1 MRVASTQ
8 WCIHFFNLIIVES
21 GTNSGFGIV
30 IVLARSLGG
39 IVRINGITTVL
50 KLISS
55 ADTPAAA
62 GVTELFL
69 RIAGVQLCSFA
80 HFVLRREDPFPIHG
94 QNFNELWS
102 RRLGYACR
110 RVTADIILNLEV
122 SFRAFQP
129 CANSSELSWVLPG
142 TIILVLYALLLEIF

>member
-8 WCIHFFNLIIVES
+8 WCTHFFNLIIVES

-30 IVLARSLGG
+30 IVLARCVGLFELT
-39 IVRINGITTVL
+39 ITAVL

-69 RIAGVQLCSFA
+69 RIAGVQPCSFA
-80 HFVLRREDPFPIHG
+80 HFVIRCEDPFPYP
-94 QNFNELWS
+94 
-102 RRLGYACR
+102 R
-110 RVTADIILNLEV
+110 
-122 SFRAFQP
+122 P
-129 CANSSELSWVLPG
+129 
-142 TIILVLYALLLEIF
+142 